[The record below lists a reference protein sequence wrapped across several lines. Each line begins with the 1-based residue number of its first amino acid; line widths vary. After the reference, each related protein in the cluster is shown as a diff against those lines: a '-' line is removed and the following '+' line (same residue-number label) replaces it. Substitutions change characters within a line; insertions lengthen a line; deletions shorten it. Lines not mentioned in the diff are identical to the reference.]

1 MNTLPIISVE
11 LLYEQDVVSI
21 RQRARQIAGL
31 LEFVE
36 QDQVRIATATSEIAR
51 NVFQYAKRGRAEFSI
66 RLDPPQAL
74 TIVMSDRGPG
84 IADLASILEGTYRS
98 TTGMG
103 LGISGAKKL
112 VDRMDVQTSSEG
124 TRVTLQ
130 KFIPRTQRN
139 VTTEDVIRITDH
151 LVQEKIESPIQQVQ
165 VQNRELFHALQE
177 LQEKQKELEYVNAE
191 LEDTNRGVL
200 ALYTELDEKAVAL
213 RRASE
218 AKTAFLSNMTH
229 EFRSPLNSILN
240 IANLLLEGPDA
251 VRDEDHEKQLS
262 FIRKSALALSD
273 LVNDLLDIARIE
285 AGKMP
290 VRVSEFTSEDLLGTM
305 RGLMKPLLR
314 PNADVELLFDEP
326 QSAFPPFETDEGK
339 LSQILRNFIS
349 NALKFTP
356 KGSVRVRVDYDS
368 KKDVFTFEVADTGI
382 GIPREDQ
389 DRIFEEFEQVDSP
402 LHGKEKGTG
411 LGLPLTRK
419 LASLLGGSVELES
432 EIGKGS
438 TFRARIPRKY
448 QGEAVADYF
457 QKPQVPA
464 ASLTR
469 RENKKALVID
479 DEEPQRIAI
488 RGALLELGYTPSEA
502 SEGTSGIERAVSER
516 PGSIVLDLSMPGLD
530 GYEVMKRL
538 LGDPRT
544 ASIPVVICTSRDLDP
559 EELHYFRQMNIPVVK
574 KVFDNRARFV
584 EELAS
589 ALAPRPHA
597 SGVIER

>member
-1 MNTLPIISVE
+1 MNALPIISVE

-31 LEFVE
+31 LGFEE

-51 NVFQYAKRGRAEFSI
+51 NVFQYAKRGRAEFFV

-74 TIVMSDRGPG
+74 TIVLSDRGPG
-84 IADLASILEGTYRS
+84 IADLASILDGTYRS

-103 LGISGAKKL
+103 LGIAGAKKL
-112 VDRMDVQTSSEG
+112 VDRMDVQTSSQG
-124 TRVTLQ
+124 TRITLQ
-130 KFIPRTQRN
+130 KFIPRTSPQ
-139 VTTEDVIRITDH
+139 VSGEDMRRIADR

-165 VQNRELFHALQE
+165 VQNRELFHALHE
-177 LQEKQKELEYVNAE
+177 LQKKQQELEYVNAE

-213 RRASE
+213 KRASE

-229 EFRSPLNSILN
+229 EFRSPLSSILN
-240 IANLLLEGPDA
+240 IANLLLDGPDA
-251 VRDEDHEKQLS
+251 VRDEDQEKQIS

-290 VRVSEFTSEDLLGTM
+290 VRVSEFTHEDLLGAM
-305 RGLMKPLLR
+305 RGMMKPLLR
-314 PNADVELLFDEP
+314 PNAAVELLFDEP
-326 QSAFPPFETDEGK
+326 AEAMPSLETDEGK

-349 NALKFTP
+349 NALKFTSS
-356 KGSVRVRVDYDS
+356 GTVRVRVAYDS
-368 KKDVFTFEVADTGI
+368 VKDLFVFEVVDTGI
-382 GIPREDQ
+382 GIPSEDHS
-389 DRIFEEFEQVDSP
+389 RIFEEFEQVDSP
-402 LHGKEKGTG
+402 LHEKEKGTG

-419 LASLLGGSVELES
+419 LATLLGGSVELES
-432 EIGKGS
+432 ELGKGS
-438 TFRARIPRKY
+438 TFRASIPRKY
-448 QGEAVADYF
+448 RGEAVADYF
-457 QKPQVPA
+457 QKPLALPLQIAHRVNRK
-464 ASLTR
+464 T
-469 RENKKALVID
+469 LVID

-488 RGALLELGYTPSEA
+488 RGALLELGYIPTEA
-502 SEGTSGIERAVSER
+502 SEGAAGIARALSER
-516 PGSIVLDLSMPGLD
+516 PGSIVLDLTMPGID

-544 ASIPVVICTSRDLDP
+544 ASIPVIVCTSRDLDP

-574 KVFDNRARFV
+574 KIFDNRAHFV
-584 EELAS
+584 ESLAS
-589 ALAPRPHA
+589 ALTHRSPVPGA
-597 SGVIER
+597 V